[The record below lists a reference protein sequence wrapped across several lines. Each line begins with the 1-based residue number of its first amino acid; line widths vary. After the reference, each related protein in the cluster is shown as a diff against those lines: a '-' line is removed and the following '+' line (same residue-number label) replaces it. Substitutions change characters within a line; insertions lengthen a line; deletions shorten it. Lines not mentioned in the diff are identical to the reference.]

1 MKEVKVP
8 EHPFGKGLPNPM
20 GVQDEIDKLLTV
32 EPRMFQREVIA
43 AATLRAA
50 DYPLDVHRLRQ
61 LTGKTVI
68 GIDLAKEGGDKTSV
82 VEAIKGK
89 NGDIFIIDEYSSMP
103 NYKWYR
109 NPIKWWK
116 WRNLMKFM
124 DKQIAK
130 GKKDGSIWTSWDD

>member
-1 MKEVKVP
+1 MSG
-8 EHPFGKGLPNPM
+8 FGKEKPNPM

-43 AATLRAA
+43 AATLREA

-61 LTGKTVI
+61 LTDKTVV
-68 GIDLAKEGGDKTSV
+68 GIDLAEKGGDRTSI

-89 NGDIFIIDEYSSMP
+89 NGDIFIIDEYTNMP

-116 WRNLMKFM
+116 WRRMMKII
-124 DKQIAK
+124 DAQIAK
-130 GKKDGSIWTSWDD
+130 GKKDGTIWTSWDN